1 MDERFRGKG
10 IWVIAGVAGIVF
22 LCLMLC
28 GLGAMVTTFT
38 RSEAVYVQPP
48 LDEGGAVPP
57 QVYQGPLGMG
67 RYGGHGP
74 FGFLASG
81 IGLFFKLAF
90 WGLLLLLLFGLVKRL
105 IWGPR
110 HCHPGPWRH
119 HYRGKPPKGKEWE
132 GKPHA
137 WGPWAWHHGKPWEAE
152 GEPTAEE
159 GGPEDPDL
167 TYGEAE

>member
-10 IWVIAGVAGIVF
+10 IWVIAGVVGLVF

-38 RSEAVYVQPP
+38 RSEAVYIQPP
-48 LDEGGAVPP
+48 VDEGGAIPP

-67 RYGGHGP
+67 RHVGRGP
-74 FGFLASG
+74 FGLLASG
-81 IGLFFKLAF
+81 IGLLFTVAFF
-90 WGLLLLLLFGLVKRL
+90 GLLLLLFFGLAKRL

-110 HCHPGPWRH
+110 HCPPRHWGP
-119 HYRGKPPKGKEWE
+119 HYRGKPPEGKEWA

-137 WGPWAWHHGKPWEAE
+137 RGPWAWHHGKPWEAE
-152 GEPTAEE
+152 DEPTAEE
-159 GGPEDPDL
+159 GEPEDPDL
-167 TYGEAE
+167 EYAGAE